1 MSMRREGREAAIQ
14 FLYQLDMNATP
25 QAEITDPFWVLHA
38 SENAAG
44 IARQARAF
52 ADELIAGVNAHRAD
66 IDERITGCLVNFQFS
81 RLATV
86 DRNILRVAVYEL
98 IHTQTLSPA
107 IVINEAIEIAKKFGG
122 EKSGGF
128 VNGILDRIKK
138 NLGLPPR
145 GLPPRGRPPGYPQV
159 GPLTPLDS

>member
-98 IHTQTLSPA
+98 IHTQTCEREEA
-107 IVINEAIEIAKKFGG
+107 DDRDRENEDAG
-122 EKSGGF
+122 E
-128 VNGILDRIKK
+128 NGALDTQ
-138 NLGLPPR
+138 R
-145 GLPPRGRPPGYPQV
+145 GK
-159 GPLTPLDS
+159 PLH